1 MKYAWGHIQDSA
13 EKEKQRQHQE
23 MADARAAF
31 EQYGSARFMRTF
43 WRFIAMDHPDSICLK
58 FLRARKWAPTAVSAC
73 VRPAVVHLSSAMDLP
88 GPPCPALSVS
98 WAILA
103 DTQW

>member
-1 MKYAWGHIQDSA
+1 MPAKQDNA

-58 FLRARKWAPTAVSAC
+58 FLRARKWAPTAVRAGVALGSLSPSSPRAC
-73 VRPAVVHLSSAMDLP
+73 VSSFSAFS
-88 GPPCPALSVS
+88 A
-98 WAILA
+98 LA
-103 DTQW
+103 DA